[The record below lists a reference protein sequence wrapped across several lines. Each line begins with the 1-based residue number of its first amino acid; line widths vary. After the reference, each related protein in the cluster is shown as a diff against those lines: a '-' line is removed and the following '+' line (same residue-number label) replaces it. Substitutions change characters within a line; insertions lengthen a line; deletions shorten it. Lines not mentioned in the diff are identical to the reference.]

1 MIVIVYPL
9 AFAVA
14 GLVIFLLST
23 KNADAKEIG
32 RIIFFCGLFVLVWIL
47 AEGKLKLG

>member
-1 MIVIVYPL
+1 MIIILYPL

-23 KNADAKEIG
+23 KNPDAKEIG
-32 RIIFFCGLFVLVWIL
+32 RLIFFCGLFVLVWIL
-47 AEGKLKLG
+47 AEGKVRL